1 MNRSSNVS
9 KADSDEKI
17 GEFWDS
23 HDFTEFD
30 TDAPDASFEV
40 TCTVPVRLELL
51 SEIEKQAAKRGVNV
65 EELVNLW
72 LQQNLMKKQ
81 PRTASC
87 SRLSAHVFTHI
98 RFDL

>member
-1 MNRSSNVS
+1 MEENRLSSIS

-30 TDAPDASFEV
+30 TDAPDAHFEV
-40 TCTVPVRLELL
+40 TCNVPVKLELL

-65 EELVNLW
+65 EALVNLW
-72 LQQNLMKKQ
+72 LQQKLDEE
-81 PRTASC
+81 A
-87 SRLSAHVFTHI
+87 A
-98 RFDL
+98 

>member
-1 MNRSSNVS
+1 MEENRSSNVS

-17 GEFWDS
+17 GEFWDN

-65 EELVNLW
+65 EALVNLW
-72 LQQNLMKKQ
+72 LQQKLDEE
-81 PRTASC
+81 A
-87 SRLSAHVFTHI
+87 A
-98 RFDL
+98 